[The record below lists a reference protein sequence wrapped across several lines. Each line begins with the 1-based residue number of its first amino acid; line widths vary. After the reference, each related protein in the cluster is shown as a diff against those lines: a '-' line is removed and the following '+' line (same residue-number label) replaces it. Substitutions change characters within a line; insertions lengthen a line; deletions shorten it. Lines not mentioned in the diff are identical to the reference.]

1 MCVKGNQTA
10 KSDYKFGV
18 IKPTNLEILDSVSTR
33 VAVKCAWKLA
43 KQQEGKCQ
51 LKVINTFEVE

>member
-18 IKPTNLEILDSVSTR
+18 TTPTNLEILDSVSTHH
-33 VAVKCAWKLA
+33 VLQSSVL
-43 KQQEGKCQ
+43 E
-51 LKVINTFEVE
+51 N